1 MVEKVCAKKQ
11 RASKEKMD
19 WKNQSVLVTRQKK
32 FCVRPQYA
40 DAASRVIGPSLSSQ
54 TGHGTLQNMPYAHSQ
69 QYRTPTNYPPS
80 MYQQFH
86 NSARYVRDV
95 HTNQPCSIPANEK
108 QLEHMQQHYYTLQQ
122 LHHSQHM
129 TYPNV
134 HNQATFTD
142 AQGVLISGQKS
153 NLQALPPY
161 PVHADSQM
169 TFRVQNPWPAEQVS
183 AAETNVIKY
192 NPLRS
197 QQGLPLPKEVE
208 YQRQLAMGALKPMHP
223 QQVSGH
229 RHVQNVLGSH
239 QPQNIATEKDFL
251 TVNGGAYAS
260 RIGNERLSPYSGPL
274 KAVPTCTQEFTRSKV
289 PASEPHVIG
298 NIPDCTDGV
307 KESLDHA
314 SNPMDLSKATGNSE
328 VTGEQIAQLHK
339 KLMGTKD
346 DYMSALWD
354 YKEKYELFKS
364 SGCNT
369 NLSTS
374 NVQVSN
380 ISQNVCDA
388 RIQAKIWPVPPH
400 VASTDKSSAAPV
412 PGGIAY
418 KQSLMQTRASQEAN
432 CFNLP
437 SMPNTEGLHSLGNIH
452 QGFKAFG
459 SLSRIAPQHAWN
471 KDDSN
476 PSVPFS
482 NFLINKYLMSLHKK
496 NVAVGCTQ
504 ESYEQPKAV
513 SLPNNGI
520 KSEPID
526 EETESS
532 FGNYPMCNQF
542 PSADATKLQSN
553 IQQQNANSI
562 LQDWSRN
569 VTEKG
574 LINGKSPDFQHS
586 AQEQNCI
593 SSPNDKIIDTFGKEI
608 NLVSSDL
615 KCSYYR
621 TVNNEIISESDIGEV
636 TSPQAET
643 VYEQT
648 SSDLKQSMLSL
659 VDLLKTTIPNAHC
672 SNNPPF
678 RNAVCASTKNSQ
690 QKECPERTLTGYKP
704 EPLGLNMKKSAE
716 PQIAVVN
723 PLIQS
728 KCQSIEQDDLPL
740 QKEIYRAAHGNIQ
753 DCMPHQNGQMSVD
766 IAPKVRDDH
775 LSSTNKSFAT
785 SDSAFGNSCANEGK
799 TITNVSPTPFQ
810 SSTFS
815 QPETNPKQL
824 LRSEVKHAGD
834 EECCPQLMITS
845 VCSLAAGNT
854 FYDSQIAD
862 IFENSPLTPSKLG
875 VMSQSKTENVT
886 KRTVHEIRAMPVHQR
901 LEDSVTQPKSL
912 FVDNKSVPVE
922 SCNDC
927 DNKVVVAVSKP
938 QHGREQ
944 THPQIIGTNEEMGM
958 ECKKTANEHTLT
970 PVITQSQNDHSINE
984 GKKLAEQMPAMAG
997 HLLEE
1002 SAYSDD
1008 SYSEPYLNSQLSELL
1023 RMFPFGIERMEGT
1036 AILNENEVIES
1047 QGDDGQDGTLLLPEC
1062 SDSEKKDSKKKEKY
1076 ESSAN
1081 QMMAQLEGDGIVS
1094 SLDTCSVSQD
1104 PTNNANLKCGPTN
1117 GQKELQ
1123 INNNCH
1129 SISLDLCHS
1138 EMVSRLN
1145 PLLLTLLNPEQ
1156 STPRPPEVLTQTSFN
1171 PNMKYTED
1179 AKGLTTQASP
1189 YSEKN
1194 SLRLSVHMDKSL
1206 SNSNLLP
1213 SVYEA
1218 DHSGSYFPTAAVDAP
1233 DKANCSLIGLSLCK
1247 PFYTSNEDPLAR
1259 DLPLTYTY
1267 PPVNHIPCNEGLSV
1281 SQNNRDPNLLSGP
1294 TKRKKKKP
1302 RLIVKTDFLKSRHSM
1317 PGLGRKD
1324 EAEKM
1329 SPKNDSIESM
1339 FSVGCLPFNEKK
1351 PTSEENITVADDVGS
1366 SEKEN
1371 GPMEKRHAAES
1382 SSAEK
1387 ELEPKVPDESVTN
1400 AKMCSV
1406 QEFFQRRKSE
1416 QMKWGKKMQKQDCVI
1431 KEKFAKRTVQHRK
1444 PLIPSGILKKH
1455 DRSDSETSEQNIL
1468 QHPKPSDAMTSTR
1481 TVPETPKVE
1490 VPSSIPVN
1498 PDVPQKADGFSHS
1511 EYKSDQIIDH
1521 NVANSGSSTSSR
1533 SIGVTE
1539 KRKTPKKYQKT
1550 IGNFFL
1556 RRVELRKLADGS
1568 LQMTPIPSLPTK
1580 SAAKQKR
1587 NKVVEPTSMKPESPV
1602 LQHGS
1607 DGQMMLEFRLCPDE
1621 LLGCHLADDLS
1632 GNDRPPAS
1640 KKNQSF
1646 EEIKR
1651 KTNDCSNNIPL
1662 KKRKFDLAI
1671 FQGNVV
1677 LPRPSTPKQIMG
1689 TMAKTANC
1697 YPTSTSKVIFNAY
1710 KKLYLEIKSRD
1721 LKNTSPKCP

>member
-1 MVEKVCAKKQ
+1 MVEKVCAKKLSK
-11 RASKEKMD
+11 SKEKMD
-19 WKNQSVLVTRQKK
+19 RKTKSVLVARQEN
-32 FCVRPQYA
+32 FCVRPQNA
-40 DAASRVIGPSLSSQ
+40 AEASRVIGPSLSSQ
-54 TGHGTLQNMPYAHSQ
+54 AGNGTLQNMPYAHSH

-86 NSARYVRDV
+86 NSARYLRDV

-108 QLEHMQQHYYTLQQ
+108 QLERIRQHYYTLQQ

-142 AQGVLISGQKS
+142 AQGVLIVQKS
-153 NLQALPPY
+153 NLQPPPPY

-169 TFRVQNPWPAEQVS
+169 TFSVQNPWPAEHVS
-183 AAETNVIKY
+183 AAETHVIKY

-208 YQRQLAMGALKPMHP
+208 YQRQLAMGAMKPMHP
-223 QQVSGH
+223 QQVSGR

-239 QPQNIATEKDFL
+239 QPQNIATEKDFP
-251 TVNGGAYAS
+251 TGGAYAS

-289 PASEPHVIG
+289 PASEPHVMG

-369 NLSTS
+369 DLSTS

-380 ISQNVCDA
+380 ISQNVCEG
-388 RIQAKIWPVPPH
+388 RIQAKIWPVPPP
-400 VASTDKSSAAPV
+400 VASIDKSSAAPV

-418 KQSLMQTRASQEAN
+418 QQSLMQTRALQEAN

-437 SMPNTEGLHSLGNIH
+437 SMPNTEGLHSLGNIN
-452 QGFKAFG
+452 QGFKACPP
-459 SLSRIAPQHAWN
+459 LRRIAPKHAWI
-471 KDDSN
+471 KDDPN
-476 PSVPFS
+476 PSATFS
-482 NFLINKYLMSLHKK
+482 NYLMSLHKK

-532 FGNYPMCNQF
+532 FGNYPMRDRF

-553 IQQQNANSI
+553 IWQQNAISI
-562 LQDWSRN
+562 LHDQSRN

-574 LINGKSPDFQHS
+574 LINGKSPDLQQS
-586 AQEQNCI
+586 AKEQNCI
-593 SSPNDKIIDTFGKEI
+593 SSPNDKKIDAFGKEMK
-608 NLVSSDL
+608 LASSDL

-621 TVNNEIISESDIGEV
+621 TVNNEIICESDIGEV
-636 TSPQAET
+636 TSPQTET
-643 VYEQT
+643 VYEQA

-659 VDLLKTTIPNAHC
+659 VDLMKTTIPN
-672 SNNPPF
+672 NPPS
-678 RNAVCASTKNSQ
+678 RNAVCASTKNLQ
-690 QKECPERTLTGYKP
+690 QRECTERTLTGYKP

-740 QKEIYRAAHGNIQ
+740 QKEIYRAAHGNIE

-766 IAPKVRDDH
+766 IAPRMRDDH

-810 SSTFS
+810 SSAFS

-862 IFENSPLTPSKLG
+862 IFEANTLTQSKLG
-875 VMSQSKTENVT
+875 VMSQSKTETVT
-886 KRTVHEIRAMPVHQR
+886 KRTMPVHQR
-901 LEDSVTQPKSL
+901 LEDSDTPSKSL
-912 FVDNKSVPVE
+912 FMDNKNKSVPVE
-922 SCNDC
+922 SCYDC
-927 DNKVVVAVSKP
+927 DDKVVVAISKP
-938 QHGREQ
+938 QHGKERG
-944 THPQIIGTNEEMGM
+944 HPLICENKAIVV
-958 ECKKTANEHTLT
+958 ECKKNSADDALT
-970 PVITQSQNDHSINE
+970 PVITQSQNDHSKNE
-984 GKKLAEQMPAMAG
+984 EKELAQQMPALAD

-1002 SAYSDD
+1002 SASSDD

-1023 RMFPFGIERMEGT
+1023 RMFPFGIERMEN
-1036 AILNENEVIES
+1036 AAVLNEVIENN
-1047 QGDDGQDGTLLLPEC
+1047 GADGQDCKIRLPEF
-1062 SDSEKKDSKKKEKY
+1062 SDSEKTDSKMKEKY

-1081 QMMAQLEGDGIVS
+1081 QMMAQLEGDGTVS
-1094 SLDTCSVSQD
+1094 SLDTCSVRED
-1104 PTNNANLKCGPTN
+1104 PTNNTHLKCGPAHF
-1117 GQKELQ
+1117 QKQLQ
-1123 INNNCH
+1123 VNKNCH

-1179 AKGLTTQASP
+1179 AKGLTMQASP

-1218 DHSGSYFPTAAVDAP
+1218 DHSGSYVPTAAVDTP
-1233 DKANCSLIGLSLCK
+1233 DIANCSLIGLSLCK

-1317 PGLGRKD
+1317 PGFGRKD

-1416 QMKWGKKMQKQDCVI
+1416 QMKWGKKMQKEDCII

-1468 QHPKPSDAMTSTR
+1468 QQPKPSDAMTSTR

-1533 SIGVTE
+1533 SIWVIE
-1539 KRKTPKKYQKT
+1539 KRKTHPKKQKT

-1580 SAAKQKR
+1580 SAAKKKR

-1607 DGQMMLEFRLCPDE
+1607 DGPMLEFRLCPDE
-1621 LLGCHLADDLS
+1621 LLGCHLADDVS
-1632 GNDRPPAS
+1632 GCNRPPAS

-1646 EEIKR
+1646 EGIKH
-1651 KTNDCSNNIPL
+1651 KTNDCTNNIPL

-1677 LPRPSTPKQIMG
+1677 LPRPSTLKRIIG
-1689 TMAKTANC
+1689 TTEKTAYR
-1697 YPTSTSKVIFNAY
+1697 YPTSKSKVIFNAY

-1721 LKNTSPKCP
+1721 LKNTSRKCP